1 MLVPEQRQGNWRGF
15 VVLTVINHS
24 PELNCLTR
32 TFLAALLLSHPE
44 KQMVALLPCVCRNAS
59 QITQGVFSDVCVCG
73 KVRLAQ
79 LSNFT
84 RIGRNSDYTFHGRGK
99 EFCYLLL
106 FGKCKRVRGT
116 QASAVIPSFG
126 CTSKNI
132 ASAEVLKGMTCFST
146 SFGYKFLWNGSSLA
160 FNELRSLEVFC
171 TQAWYSPE
179 VQLFFAMHF
188 PWAN

>member
-59 QITQGVFSDVCVCG
+59 QITQGVFRMCVYVEKSG
-73 KVRLAQ
+73 L
-79 LSNFT
+79 LSFQILQESA
-84 RIGRNSDYTFHGRGK
+84 RIQIVLSTEGEKN
-99 EFCYLLL
+99 YLLL

-116 QASAVIPSFG
+116 QASAVILPFG

-171 TQAWYSPE
+171 TQA
-179 VQLFFAMHF
+179 
-188 PWAN
+188 